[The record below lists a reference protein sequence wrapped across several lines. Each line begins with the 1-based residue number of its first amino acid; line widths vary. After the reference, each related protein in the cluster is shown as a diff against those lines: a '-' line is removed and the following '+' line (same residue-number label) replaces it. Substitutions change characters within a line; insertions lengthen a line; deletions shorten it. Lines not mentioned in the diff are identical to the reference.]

1 VKKLSRNSKTSRL
14 TESAFVAGILI
25 IFALIGTLIFPFIDL
40 IYALPAIL
48 LAKRQDY
55 KASIMALTAAGIIA
69 TILLGVQS
77 GMYYLI
83 LYTPMAAVMSYFI
96 YKDKKPSITIFS
108 GGLAFLAS
116 FIVLLF
122 IMQLFLEVSL
132 VDYITNMFRES
143 MQLQEN
149 FFSNFE
155 GMQEQFKSSEDFYE
169 SIITTAVR
177 IIPSIVILMAAG
189 MVTINYYVAQKI
201 AKRLKLKIRRLGS
214 FQNFRLPNNIV
225 LGMVVIAVLT
235 FLVGR
240 LNIVN
245 SDALTDNFIILF
257 QLVFLI
263 QGLAFVRFM
272 ISKYNVTKI
281 VWAAVLLGVIFVP
294 IFTIMLLL
302 AGIAD
307 SIFDFR
313 ELKESNR

>member
-25 IFALIGTLIFPFIDL
+25 IFALIGTLIFPFIDF

-96 YKDKKPSITIFS
+96 YKDKKPSLTIFS

-155 GMQEQFKSSEDFYE
+155 GMQEQLQSSEDFYE
-169 SIITTAVR
+169 NLITTAVR

-201 AKRLKLKIRRLGS
+201 AKRLKINIRRLGS

-225 LGMVVIAVLT
+225 LGMIVIAVLT

-245 SDALTDNFIILF
+245 SEALTDNFIILF

-263 QGLAFVRFM
+263 QGLALVRFM
-272 ISKYNVTKI
+272 ISKYNVTRI
-281 VWAAVLLGVIFVP
+281 VWAGVLLGVILVP